1 MVTLADRKIGTNFL
15 VYIVNLR
22 QSVPQRIEGLQR
34 GIQQDYNAYCIYMN
48 SRCKMFKDRGWKI
61 NISNEQ
67 LPDQTEDRFQIHPKF
82 EWDNYYGKRKFVP
95 ADELRQYQ
103 KIIVCGVFL
112 KEDVLSQFMNL
123 KKINPE
129 TYIAPTLSFTT
140 KFGYD
145 NFKVD
150 KNYHNQ
156 ITISDYI
163 YV

>member
-22 QSVPQRIEGLQR
+22 QSVPHKIEALQR
-34 GIQQDYNAYCIYMN
+34 GIQQDYNAWCIYM
-48 SRCKMFKDRGWKI
+48 SDRCKMFKERGWQI
-61 NISNEQ
+61 NISNEP
-67 LPDQTEDRFQIHPKF
+67 LPEHTENRFQIHPRF
-82 EWDNYYGKRKFVP
+82 EWDDYYKKRKYVP
-95 ADELRQYQ
+95 AEELRQYQ
-103 KIIVCGVFL
+103 KIIVCGTFL
-112 KEDVLSQFMNL
+112 REEVLSQFMNI
-123 KKINPE
+123 KKVNPE

-150 KNYHNQ
+150 KNFHNHV
-156 ITISDYI
+156 TTSDLI